1 MKLREHTFYVC
12 IFMVKCLIVFA
23 YREVMRQYRSE
34 KVKYLTQSYSK
45 IWQLKTNELIGM
57 IISLQMTIHCKMFVI
72 LTKSEECFQ
81 VNFYFSET
89 KLLSI

>member
-1 MKLREHTFYVC
+1 MFQAAGKVIVFWYIYISMLLYMKLREHTFYVC

-45 IWQLKTNELIGM
+45 I
-57 IISLQMTIHCKMFVI
+57 
-72 LTKSEECFQ
+72 
-81 VNFYFSET
+81 
-89 KLLSI
+89 